1 MRAKLTTDSA
11 VKPRRFRK
19 PWSPP
24 YTRFFGVMA
33 GAILAAAGLELFLMP
48 HGIVVG
54 GMTGL
59 SVLLALTAEM
69 KLGLFLFLLNLPLIL
84 LERKNIDAPF
94 GLFTVCGL
102 LVFSLGTLA
111 LHPYPALMSDPLP
124 AALLG
129 GLCLGLGLGFAL
141 RFGGALDTAG
151 QAAKSLPQTQ
161 RKLFPSEGIRLL
173 LNCTILLA
181 AGFHFGFD
189 QAVYSVTAYI
199 LAYESVKIPLHG
211 IRLRVQVRIKTSR
224 PAEIQKRLMLY
235 LNREAVMT
243 KEQNGEKQFEHRLNY
258 LECQCH
264 SLELPR
270 LRALVKDGDRMAKS
284 P

>member
-1 MRAKLTTDSA
+1 MKAKLTTDSA
-11 VKPRRFRK
+11 VKLRRFGKLRNL
-19 PWSPP
+19 PF
-24 YTRFFGVMA
+24 TRFFGVMT

-59 SVLLALTAEM
+59 SVLFALTAEM

-102 LVFSLGTLA
+102 LVFSLGTLV
-111 LHPYPALMSDPLP
+111 LHPSPALTGDPLP

-129 GLCLGLGLGFAL
+129 GLCLGSGLGLAL

-151 QAAKSLPQTQ
+151 QTVEGLPRKQ
-161 RKLFPSEGIRLL
+161 RQLFPSEGMRLL

-181 AGFHFGFD
+181 AGFHFGFE

-199 LAYESVKIPLHG
+199 LAHESIKILLRG
-211 IRLRVQVRIKTSR
+211 IRLKIRVRIQTDR
-224 PAEIQKRLMLY
+224 PAEIQEGLMLY
-235 LNREAVMT
+235 LNREAVMIQG
-243 KEQNGEKQFEHRLNY
+243 QNEEKTPGQ

-264 SLELPR
+264 YLELPR
-270 LRALVKDGDRMAKS
+270 LKALVKDGD
-284 P
+284 PDGEVTVEP